1 MSGPDWPRLLRGATD
16 DFADILATS
25 DLAATVPTCP
35 GWTLADL
42 GNHLRGVHLWAAH
55 AVTEGDPK
63 GTSEEVA
70 PAQLVGAYRDAADH
84 LVGVLEAAGPEAPAW
99 TFGTD
104 RTVSF
109 WWRRQVHETTVHQYD
124 ALLSSGR

>member
-63 GTSEEVA
+63 GSD
-70 PAQLVGAYRDAADH
+70 DAADARAFTLDTLPVSE
-84 LVGVLEAAGPEAPAW
+84 LVFDHSTIVSDYV
-99 TFGTD
+99 TYK
-104 RTVSF
+104 RTGK
-109 WWRRQVHETTVHQYD
+109 RRKI
-124 ALLSSGR
+124 